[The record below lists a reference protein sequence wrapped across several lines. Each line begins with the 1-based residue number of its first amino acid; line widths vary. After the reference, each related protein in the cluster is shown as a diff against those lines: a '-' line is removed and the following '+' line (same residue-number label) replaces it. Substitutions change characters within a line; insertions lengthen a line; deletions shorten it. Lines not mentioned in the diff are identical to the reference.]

1 MLRQDTSI
9 SRDLKRDIALSLI
22 LKRGSRVLTL
32 EDSEK
37 DIPEDAKIME
47 YVRTES
53 IRNMIH
59 ILRECGKGLND
70 LEEILN
76 DLPRI
81 EIREVSDEE
90 HHRFDT
96 SRV

>member
-1 MLRQDTSI
+1 
-9 SRDLKRDIALSLI
+9 
-22 LKRGSRVLTL
+22 
-32 EDSEK
+32 
-37 DIPEDAKIME
+37 ME

-53 IRNMIH
+53 IRNMIQV
-59 ILRECGKGLND
+59 LRECGEGLDD

-81 EIREVSDEE
+81 EIREVSNEE

-96 SRV
+96 SRI